1 MGQAQEQPATH
12 PANGHHSAHPT
23 ISPATYLIVLVALVA
38 GTVITVWTASIDL
51 GVFNTPVALAIAIGK
66 AALIILYFMHIRYST
81 WLTRTVVIGSFF
93 FLIVLFGLTFADY
106 FTREKTQGIPSLYS
120 PDPILEQQ

>member
-1 MGQAQEQPATH
+1 MGQATQQPATH
-12 PANGHHSAHPT
+12 HANGHSHAHPT
-23 ISPATYLIVLVALVA
+23 ISPATYLLVLVALVI
-38 GTVITVWTASIDL
+38 GTVVTVWTASMDL
-51 GVFNTPVALAIAIGK
+51 GAFNTPVALAIAIGK

-106 FTREKTQGIPSLYS
+106 FTREKNA
-120 PDPILEQQ
+120 